1 MPTSKAVKQQ
11 LVPPHD
17 DVVFVTTTVV
27 VVVVVLALQLL
38 NPKRQPEKG
47 RMMLPIITKCRIRRS
62 RPLGAV
68 QFHQS

>member
-1 MPTSKAVKQQ
+1 MPTLKAIKRQ

-17 DVVFVTTTVV
+17 DVVFATTT

-47 RMMLPIITKCRIRRS
+47 RMLPIMKCGIRRS
-62 RPLGAV
+62 VAHVRAAV
-68 QFHQS
+68 HFHQS